1 MMAIVL
7 TALFVGFLIGV
18 FVGRGVA
25 PTERLDIDSAWV
37 SKVMSDAKHSQ
48 RERDE
53 R

>member
-1 MMAIVL
+1 MISIVL
-7 TALFVGFLIGV
+7 TALFVGFLLGI

-48 RERDE
+48 KERDG

>member
-7 TALFVGFLIGV
+7 TALVVGFLIGI

-25 PTERLDIDSAWV
+25 PTRSLDINSAWV
-37 SKVMSDAKHSQ
+37 SRVLSDAKHSQ